1 MKQLRIL
8 LLQSMIDKVEFFN
21 TPDGDVF
28 AQLENGEMYKLSEC
42 RRDIVQDIL
51 SDVRNIWPGAFE
63 RLVQDY
69 QKHSLNKPYFEFRMA
84 SRFCRCNVGNYD
96 TLCWDIDEYGN
107 WHLEKVSCPMR
118 GECPD
123 EGVIC
128 MPKMKTQLS
137 EREMEIAD
145 RLSYQAP
152 EEIAEELALSI
163 RTVYNHIQA
172 IKIRL
177 KLKTIAQITTWY
189 NTRK

>member
-1 MKQLRIL
+1 
-8 LLQSMIDKVEFFN
+8 MIEKVEFFN
-21 TPDGDVF
+21 SPDGCVCT
-28 AQLENGEMYKLSEC
+28 QLENGEMHKLSEC

-51 SDVRNIWPGAFE
+51 NDIQNMWPGAYE

-69 QKHSLNKPYFEFRMA
+69 HKYSLNKPYFEFRMA
-84 SRFCRCNVGNYD
+84 SRFCRCNVGTYD

-128 MPKMKTQLS
+128 MPKMRTQLS
-137 EREMEIAD
+137 EREMEIAR
-145 RLSYQAP
+145 RLTNQPP
-152 EEIAEELALSI
+152 EEIAEKLNLSI

-172 IKIRL
+172 IKTRL
-177 KLKTIAQITTWY
+177 KLKTIAQIVAWY
-189 NTRK
+189 NIHQINYGNKFE